1 MTEESS
7 VYCCMSSLPISGKKG
22 KIMKKTEKSVEEVET
37 INKKI
42 ALARLTEIVD
52 KTEKSKISSGFIS
65 SILEDLLQ
73 FEIGFDHALLKF
85 QAYNEYVEI
94 EEGWMNALK
103 RKFSRLIFVDRLIH
117 SSGMFEFRDQI
128 MNEVISDLMGAAV
141 PKKEKILPVVPKPP
155 LPPSKRR
162 VSGG

>member
-1 MTEESS
+1 
-7 VYCCMSSLPISGKKG
+7 
-22 KIMKKTEKSVEEVET
+22 MKKKEKTPEEIQA

-42 ALARLTEIVD
+42 AMARLTEIVD
-52 KTEKSKISSGFIS
+52 RTEKSKISSGFIS

-73 FEIGFDHALLKF
+73 FEVGFDHALLKF
-85 QAYNEYVEI
+85 QMYNEYVEM
-94 EEGWMNALK
+94 EDGWINSLK
-103 RKFSRLIFVDRLIH
+103 KKFSRLIFVDRLIH

-155 LPPSKRR
+155 SPPSKRR